1 MRYRLLSSKGIKRA
15 AWAKLITVMRVC
27 GGSGCESVSALLLY
41 NVVVGRGESS
51 YSSLK

>member
-15 AWAKLITVMRVC
+15 AWAKLIAVTRVC
-27 GGSGCESVSALLLY
+27 GGSGCESISALLLY
-41 NVVVGRGESS
+41 NLVMGRGESS